1 MQRPIL
7 SWHSLATVATLVFC
21 ASMPAQA
28 GPGPLPIVAVFD
40 LKAKG
45 IDLDAQ
51 MLDRLSDFLNNRI
64 TSTGQFKVVPR
75 SMLRERIAAEKTE
88 SYRDCYDTQ
97 CQIELGRELAAS
109 KWLSAQVLKLGNRC
123 TIALD
128 LFELREATS
137 ERSAAATGACDEAEL
152 AALIEQ
158 ASREL
163 AFPPQQIPPS
173 GTVAATTTG
182 HAVGTHPTQP
192 PTREVPSNR
201 PASSATPIAGTM
213 PSPPRPA
220 VQGACGGCPPHY
232 QTLYPFLERACAST
246 FTDADLAD
254 VRALFQ
260 SGRLVRRD
268 IETLFNS
275 YGSRWNH
282 QFTKLV
288 HLNEFFYSPSASGW
302 LPPSCTRALGT
313 VRGFGGLPGRDQ
325 RFMSAIK
332 AIR

>member
-1 MQRPIL
+1 MRCQTLPL
-7 SWHSLATVATLVFC
+7 CGLAAVATLALCVGL
-21 ASMPAQA
+21 SAQA
-28 GPGPLPIVAVFD
+28 APGQQPIVAVFD
-40 LKAKG
+40 IEAKG
-45 IDLDAQ
+45 IALAPQ
-51 MLDRLSDFLNNRI
+51 ALDRLSDFLNNRI
-64 TSTGQFKVVPR
+64 TATGQFKVVPR

-109 KWLSAQVLKLGNRC
+109 KWLSAQILKLGNRC
-123 TIALD
+123 TVALD

-137 ERSAAATGACDEAEL
+137 ERSAAATGACDEGEL

-163 AFPPQQIPPS
+163 ALPPKPLPQS
-173 GTVAATTTG
+173 GTVGATTTTP
-182 HAVGTHPTQP
+182 AVGPQPTQP
-192 PTREVPSNR
+192 PAHEVPSSR
-201 PASSATPIAGTM
+201 PASAVTAAGPS
-213 PSPPRPA
+213 PSPPRPI

-232 QTLYPFLERACAST
+232 PTLYPFLERACAST
-246 FTDADLAD
+246 FTEADLAD

-260 SGRLVRRD
+260 SGRLVRKD

-282 QFTKLV
+282 QFTRLV

-313 VRGFGGLPGRDQ
+313 ISGFGRLPGRDQ
-325 RFMSAIK
+325 RFMSALK